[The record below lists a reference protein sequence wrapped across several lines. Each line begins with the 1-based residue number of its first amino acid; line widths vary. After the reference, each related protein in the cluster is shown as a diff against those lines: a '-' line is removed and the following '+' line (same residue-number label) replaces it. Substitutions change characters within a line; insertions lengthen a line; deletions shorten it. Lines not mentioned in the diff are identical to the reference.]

1 MHTIYTDRH
10 HGHAT
15 DDLVIDGQPIEY
27 LETPARA
34 EAILAAVRA
43 AQLGPI
49 APPTDYG
56 LAPILAVHDADFVT
70 YLRTAYAQGA
80 AYFGEPRPVIAG
92 RDDVTSERAPHCP
105 EDFPGRRDYYT
116 YDYEDPILEL
126 TWDAAYWS
134 AQCAL
139 TAANLVCNG
148 NGGRT
153 TNGVC
158 AAYALCRPPGH
169 HAMPD
174 QYGGF
179 CYLNNVAIAARYLQ
193 ADGPVAILDLDYH
206 HGNGT
211 QAIFYADPAAL
222 FCSLHADPEWIYP
235 FFWGRADERG
245 TGVGLGLN
253 HNWPLPLHID
263 DTAYLAVLDEALGVI
278 KDFAPRYLL
287 VSLGLDAAEGD
298 LIGKF
303 RITTDGFREIG
314 WRVAALGLP
323 TVIVQ
328 EGGYRIETLGDN
340 AVAFLKAFE
349 A

>member
-1 MHTIYTDRH
+1 MHIVYTDHH

-15 DDLVIDGQPIEY
+15 ENLIINGQPVEY

-43 AQLGPI
+43 AHFGPI
-49 APPTDYG
+49 IPPTDHG
-56 LAPILAVHDADFVT
+56 LAPLLAAHTPDFVD

-80 AYFGEPRPVIAG
+80 AYCGTPCPVIAA
-92 RDDVTSERAPHCP
+92 RSDVTLARAPCCP
-105 EDFPGRRDYYT
+105 DDFPGRRDYYT
-116 YDYEDPILEL
+116 YDYEDPILEH

-139 TAANLVCNG
+139 TAADCVRDG
-148 NGGRT
+148 AR
-153 TNGVC
+153 V
-158 AAYALCRPPGH
+158 AYALCRPPGH

-179 CYLNNVAIAARYLQ
+179 CYLNNVAIAARDLQ

-222 FCSLHADPEWIYP
+222 FCSLHADPDLAYP

-245 TGVGLGLN
+245 AGAGWGLN
-253 HNWPLPLHID
+253 HNWPLPLHIGE
-263 DTAYLAVLDEALGVI
+263 AEYLAVLDEALRVI
-278 KDFAPRYLL
+278 VDFAPRYLL
-287 VSLGLDAAEGD
+287 ISLGLDAAEGD

-303 RITTDGFREIG
+303 HITPPGFHIIGRRI
-314 WRVAALGLP
+314 AALDLP

-328 EGGYRIETLGDN
+328 EGGYRIETLGAN
-340 AVAFLKAFE
+340 AVAFLRAFE
-349 A
+349 ETPAV

>member
-1 MHTIYTDRH
+1 MYIIYTDRH

-15 DDLVIDGQPIEY
+15 ANLVINGRPIEY

-49 APPTDYG
+49 LPPADHG
-56 LAPILAVHDADFVT
+56 LAPILAAHDADFVT
-70 YLRTAYAQGA
+70 YLRTAYTQSA

-92 RDDVTSERAPHCP
+92 RDDVTSDRAPSCP
-105 EDFPGRRDYYT
+105 EDFSGRRDYYT
-116 YDYEDPILEL
+116 YDYEDPILEM
-126 TWDAAYWS
+126 TWDAAYWA
-134 AQCAL
+134 AQYAL
-139 TAANLVCNG
+139 TAADYVRKG
-148 NGGRT
+148 ERA
-153 TNGVC
+153 V
-158 AAYALCRPPGH
+158 YALCRPPGH

-211 QAIFYADPAAL
+211 QAIFYDDPAAL
-222 FCSLHADPEWIYP
+222 FCSLHANPDFVYP

-245 TGVGLGLN
+245 AGAGLGLN
-253 HNWPLPLHID
+253 YNWPLPMHISEV
-263 DTAYLAVLDEALGVI
+263 AYLSVVDEALGVI
-278 KDFAPRYLL
+278 SDFAPRYLL

-303 RITTDGFREIG
+303 HITPRGYTEIG
-314 WRVAALGLP
+314 RRIAALGLP

-328 EGGYRIETLGDN
+328 EGGYRLDTLGAN
-340 AVAFLKAFE
+340 AVAFLETFE